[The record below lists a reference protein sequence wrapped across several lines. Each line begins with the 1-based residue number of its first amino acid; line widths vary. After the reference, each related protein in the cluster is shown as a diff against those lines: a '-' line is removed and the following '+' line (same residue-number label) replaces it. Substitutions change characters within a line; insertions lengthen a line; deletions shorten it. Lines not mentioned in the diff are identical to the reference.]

1 MEDNML
7 EQIQQMITT
16 ANESLRHTLRQDMVA
31 LEFRLGERI
40 DGVEQAQRGMEF
52 RLSERIEGLELA
64 QRGTES
70 RLSDRIDDV
79 KRHSGVLYEDLQHKL
94 ELVIEGQQFLR
105 QDIGN
110 VRSDID
116 TQTRETRTM
125 IGAVYTQLNNRIDR
139 HEQGHN
145 T

>member
-70 RLSDRIDDV
+70 RLSDRIDDI

-94 ELVIEGQQFLR
+94 ELVIEGQQFSPP
-105 QDIGN
+105 GHWECA
-110 VRSDID
+110 VRY
-116 TQTRETRTM
+116 R
-125 IGAVYTQLNNRIDR
+125 
-139 HEQGHN
+139 
-145 T
+145 